1 MMLMLSDRE
10 EISRGL
16 AEDLE
21 FAEIARR
28 IGRDPSVV
36 SRDVARHGGRSG
48 YRAAAADQAARAARE
63 RPKQLAVE
71 RSPRLRAIVTGL
83 LRAGWSPASIAG
95 RLPTD
100 YPGDQA
106 CRVSHEA
113 IYQWIYATPV
123 SSLAR
128 ELIALRTR
136 RTARRGG
143 RRPDPAPRIKEPIY
157 IDDRPDEAEGR
168 AVPGHWEG
176 DLVIGKGGRSAV
188 ATLVERTS
196 RFLVLVP
203 LTGRD
208 ALTVGNA
215 VIAATSGLP
224 EALRRSLTWDCGA
237 EMAAHATVTTGS
249 MPVYFAHPHSPW
261 ERGSNE
267 NLNRIVREYFPK
279 GVEITSD
286 PKYLAMVACDINNR
300 PRKIHNWKKPS
311 EIFAELIASDASAA

>member
-1 MMLMLSDRE
+1 MLSDRE